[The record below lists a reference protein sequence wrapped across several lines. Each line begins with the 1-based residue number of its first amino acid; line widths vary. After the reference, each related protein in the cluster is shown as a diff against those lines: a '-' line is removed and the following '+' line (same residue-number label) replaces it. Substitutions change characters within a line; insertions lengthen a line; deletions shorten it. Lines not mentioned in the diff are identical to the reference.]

1 MVIERSLHSAVPG
14 MRSRAFAW
22 GGVCGHPPA
31 AEQMNNAN
39 TALQFMLLQPGD
51 DGDAASVVVFPAW
64 PCSWEVDFKLAAPLN
79 TTVAVRYSKG
89 KLERFVVEP
98 AERKAAVSFANC
110 VNGSSIKADDELSL
124 ARPAPP
130 VCPNATLAEAV
141 AQTGLLSVR
150 MFGAIGNGSADDAP
164 AARAAFN
171 MSRLCGGCVFFPPGD
186 YRFATSVYV
195 SGCVKGSQ
203 GFGSGVD
210 GSTNPQTVIK
220 GPGPGGGPVMI
231 AANKSAS
238 NMLLQDL
245 SLEGS
250 DTGLLISHAYKIRLI
265 NVGISASANA
275 DGVDT
280 SAAGCNATGCN
291 VVLGSRNAAL
301 VVENSFWVWT
311 DRCSFSSAAMAP
323 CKDRRTDCDVGQ
335 RPSVILR
342 GQPGGPVGTTYL
354 VSAGV
359 HFNSQIPE
367 HYLVARTVPPAV
379 HL

>member
-1 MVIERSLHSAVPG
+1 MNLQTS
-14 MRSRAFAW
+14 
-22 GGVCGHPPA
+22 HP
-31 AEQMNNAN
+31 
-39 TALQFMLLQPGD
+39 
-51 DGDAASVVVFPAW
+51 
-64 PCSWEVDFKLAAPLN
+64 
-79 TTVAVRYSKG
+79 
-89 KLERFVVEP
+89 
-98 AERKAAVSFANC
+98 
-110 VNGSSIKADDELSL
+110 
-124 ARPAPP
+124 
-130 VCPNATLAEAV
+130 
-141 AQTGLLSVR
+141 
-150 MFGAIGNGSADDAP
+150 
-164 AARAAFN
+164 
-171 MSRLCGGCVFFPPGD
+171 
-186 YRFATSVYV
+186 
-195 SGCVKGSQ
+195 
-203 GFGSGVD
+203 
-210 GSTNPQTVIK
+210 

-367 HYLVARTVPPAV
+367 HYLVTRTVPPAV